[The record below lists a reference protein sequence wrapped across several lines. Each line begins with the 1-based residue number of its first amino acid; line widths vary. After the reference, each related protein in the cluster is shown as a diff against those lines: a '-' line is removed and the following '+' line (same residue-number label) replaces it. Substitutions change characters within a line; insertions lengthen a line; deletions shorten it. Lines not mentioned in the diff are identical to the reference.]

1 MTKSATLSLDVNST
15 IMLLM
20 LAAVWGG
27 SFFFGEIA
35 LREIP
40 PLTITLHR
48 VMWAL
53 PILALIVLL
62 KGIYIP
68 RSPKIWGAYL
78 VMCALNNAIPFS
90 LIFWGQTQ
98 IESGLA
104 SILNGTTAMF
114 AALLLVCCFAMRL

>member
-1 MTKSATLSLDVNST
+1 MTKSATLTLDLNST

-35 LREIP
+35 LSEIP

-53 PILALIVLL
+53 PIL
-62 KGIYIP
+62 
-68 RSPKIWGAYL
+68 R
-78 VMCALNNAIPFS
+78 
-90 LIFWGQTQ
+90 
-98 IESGLA
+98 
-104 SILNGTTAMF
+104 
-114 AALLLVCCFAMRL
+114 

>member
-1 MTKSATLSLDVNST
+1 MTKPATLTLDLNST

-62 KGIYIP
+62 KVLSDKLDGFVVDPY
-68 RSPKIWGAYL
+68 
-78 VMCALNNAIPFS
+78 
-90 LIFWGQTQ
+90 FW
-98 IESGLA
+98 
-104 SILNGTTAMF
+104 
-114 AALLLVCCFAMRL
+114 

>member
-1 MTKSATLSLDVNST
+1 MTKPATLTLDLNST

-62 KGIYIP
+62 KVLSDKLDGFAVDPY
-68 RSPKIWGAYL
+68 
-78 VMCALNNAIPFS
+78 
-90 LIFWGQTQ
+90 FW
-98 IESGLA
+98 
-104 SILNGTTAMF
+104 
-114 AALLLVCCFAMRL
+114 

>member
-1 MTKSATLSLDVNST
+1 MTKSATPTSDLNST
-15 IMLLM
+15 IMLLR
-20 LAAVWGG
+20 LTAVWGG

-62 KGIYIP
+62 NGIYVP
-68 RSPKIWGAYL
+68 RSPKI
-78 VMCALNNAIPFS
+78 
-90 LIFWGQTQ
+90 
-98 IESGLA
+98 
-104 SILNGTTAMF
+104 
-114 AALLLVCCFAMRL
+114 

>member
-1 MTKSATLSLDVNST
+1 MTKSATLALDLNST

-40 PLTITLHR
+40 PLTITLYR

-62 KGIYIP
+62 KGIYVP
-68 RSPKIWGAYL
+68 L
-78 VMCALNNAIPFS
+78 S
-90 LIFWGQTQ
+90 LIH
-98 IESGLA
+98 I
-104 SILNGTTAMF
+104 
-114 AALLLVCCFAMRL
+114 